1 MLNIKN
7 LKAVLLL
14 LWSSSLL
21 AAPDATQL
29 AVWANEAIVATYTY
43 DYQNYLQ
50 RQRNIAKYFTAAG
63 WTAYSTALNASGL
76 PAVVAKNA
84 YYVSAVATMPPEVK
98 AINDSQWQATMP
110 LLVIYK
116 NPQYQQKQTLQ
127 VTINFSETPAGQ
139 GIRGFAINN
148 LQSKVSQPPCEC
160 QPPLPDSTVKPT
172 SDVQQSPNAAPTETV
187 TGQ

>member
-1 MLNIKN
+1 MCILKN

-43 DYQNYLQ
+43 DYKNYLPQ
-50 RQRNIAKYFTAAG
+50 QRNIAKYFTAPG

-76 PAVVAKNA
+76 PAVVEKNA
-84 YYVSAVATMPPEVK
+84 YAVSAVTTMPPEVK
-98 AINDSQWQATMP
+98 AISDNQWQATMP

-116 NPQYQQKQTLQ
+116 NLQYQQKQTLQ
-127 VTINFSETPAGQ
+127 VTINFSEAPAGQ
-139 GIRGFAINN
+139 GIRGLTINN
-148 LQSKVSQPPCEC
+148 LQAKVSQPPCEC
-160 QPPLPDSTVKPT
+160 QQPLPDTNPKN
-172 SDVQQSPNAAPTETV
+172 DAQQSPNAAPEKTV
-187 TGQ
+187 QGQ